1 MYTEYMFFTN
11 MIGNAMGFV
20 RIMRNG
26 GLHYSSDAISFVPDV
41 EEVVNFEELA
51 KADDISEEV
60 GNICCLKL

>member
-1 MYTEYMFFTN
+1 
-11 MIGNAMGFV
+11 MGFV

-41 EEVVNFEELA
+41 EEIVNFEELA

-60 GNICCLKL
+60 CNLLCYLHLSFCFS